1 MKTLSSTPLIL
12 FLSAAVLPA
21 CQLGEPGTGA
31 SQQKLVAPPASCQNG
46 DPTCN
51 SALDYPNATEI
62 QMAIDSGNAADLAFS
77 GADDA
82 LLVTGDDTVFLLDS
96 DDDGV
101 PDPADD
107 CPGPG
112 WRTPCDGDASNDGIY
127 FMLDYDSSG
136 ALTVQSSVQVQASLE
151 TIDAYLMIDTS
162 DRMDMEIARLISEM
176 RTGTFADTSECPSAS
191 GTGLVG
197 AIQCQT
203 PNARFGLGSFGEIPL
218 LPHADPYSQAP
229 YHHYLDMTRNLTH
242 LTDAV
247 SSLVTRTNKDNPD
260 AGTQAI
266 YSALTGQGLGPYV
279 PNRAGCPPGSWGYPC
294 FADLALP
301 VLMLV
306 TESKLFNGPIP
317 SAITTYDDPPFD
329 GVLGASALLP
339 PVRMSP
345 NVLYAND
352 PATAWDLGDLTSTS
366 MTVMGTNTNF
376 GNNTATWNLSACQ
389 QCTDPMDVSTCWVDG
404 RDAFVKF
411 SLGATIS
418 PFLSGEGTAYPT
430 HNVAVFDATPAGVDC
445 DPGPGGGDYW
455 GRLTPTLAPGD
466 YYLVS
471 DAAVPLGV
479 SSSDVQGPYQLRIQ
493 TTPSDPSWATADL
506 PVPWADIEPEFLT
519 RHVKIVAALSES
531 NAQTDLR
538 NLAQA
543 TESVDDDGDEFLH
556 IIAANGNGLSDA
568 LMDGLDQLV
577 NHTRRDVTLVAE
589 DNPATAAVD
598 ESGFLLWVLATTC
611 PTGAEPNCLGGVG
624 TATCTQC
631 LNDAQLAFEFSLGN
645 AIVPRGNGHQVF
657 DFDMVALA
665 DGTYELTRTP
675 VRVLVPSD
683 GPYYQSGYYQN
694 TYDGDYVCVTPPER
708 PDWGTL
714 TWSGSAPGDSTVEFE
729 FYTGETLAELDS
741 AIPVSIVYPTD
752 TTSQTYDVG
761 DELVAAGLS
770 NYGLLLRVRATI
782 NGSSDALETPVFEGW
797 SMEFNCIP
805 FD

>member
-1 MKTLSSTPLIL
+1 MRSPSLTPLIL
-12 FLSAAVLPA
+12 FLSAVALPA
-21 CQLGEPGTGA
+21 CQLGEPGTEA
-31 SQQKLVAPPASCQNG
+31 SQEKLVATSATCQNG

-51 SALDYPNATEI
+51 TALEYPNATEL

-77 GADDA
+77 SADNA
-82 LLVTGDDTVFLLDS
+82 LLVADAVDIFLLDS
-96 DDDGV
+96 DADGV

-127 FMLDYDSSG
+127 FTLDYDSSG
-136 ALTVQSSVQVQASLE
+136 ALTVQTEVQVHASLD
-151 TIDAYLMIDTS
+151 TIDAYLLVDTS
-162 DRMDMEIARLISEM
+162 IKMDREIATLESELT
-176 RTGTFADTSECPSAS
+176 TGTFADTTECPEGL
-191 GTGLVG
+191 GTGLIG
-197 AIQCQT
+197 AIKCQT

-218 LPHADPYSQAP
+218 LPHATPYSQAP
-229 YHHYLDMTRNLTH
+229 YHHYLDQTRNLTH

-247 SSLVTRTNKDNPD
+247 SSLVTRYNEDYPD
-260 AGTQAI
+260 AATQAM
-266 YSALTGQGLGPYV
+266 YSILTGQGLGPYV
-279 PNRAGCPPGSWGYPC
+279 PNRAGCPAGSWGYPC
-294 FADLALP
+294 FADTALV
-301 VLMLV
+301 VLMILSDSSMYNGPNG
-306 TESKLFNGPIP
+306 SKL
-317 SAITTYDDPPFD
+317 YEDPPFD

-376 GNNTATWNLSACQ
+376 GNNATTWNLSACQ
-389 QCTDPMDVSTCWVDG
+389 QCTDPTDVSTCWVDG

-430 HNVAVFDATPAGVDC
+430 HNVAVFDGTPAGVDC

-479 SSSDVQGPYQLRIQ
+479 SESDVRGPYQLRIQ
-493 TTPSDPSWATADL
+493 TTPSDSSWATADL
-506 PVPWADIEPEFLT
+506 PVPWADIGPLLLEDN
-519 RHVKIVAALSES
+519 VKIVAVLSES
-531 NAQTDLR
+531 PARQDMLD
-538 NLAQA
+538 LAQA
-543 TESVDDDGDEFLH
+543 TGSVDRDGAEYVSSVSSSG
-556 IIAANGNGLSDA
+556 AGVGDA
-568 LMDGLDQLV
+568 LLAALDLLV
-577 NHTRRDVTLVAE
+577 NNTRRDVTFVAE

-598 ESGFLLWVLATTC
+598 ESGFLQWVSATTC
-611 PTGAEPNCLGGVG
+611 PTGAEPNCVGGDG
-624 TATCTQC
+624 AATCTQC
-631 LNDAQLAFEFSLGN
+631 LNDAQLAFEFALGN
-645 AIVPRGNGHQVF
+645 AIVPRGNDHQTF

-665 DGTYELTRTP
+665 DGQYELTRTP
-675 VRVLVPSD
+675 VRVMVPRD
-683 GPYYQSGYYQN
+683 GPYYRTGYYQN
-694 TYDGDYVCVTPPER
+694 AYDSTYACVTPPER

-714 TWSGSAPGDSTVEFE
+714 TWSGSTPGDSTVEFE
-729 FYTGETLAELDS
+729 FYTADTLEELDS

-761 DELVAAGLS
+761 DELVAAGLL
-770 NYGLLLRVRATI
+770 NYGLFLRVRAKL
-782 NGSSDALETPVFEGW
+782 NGSSDASEGPVFEGW
-797 SMEFNCIP
+797 SMEFNCTP
-805 FD
+805 LD